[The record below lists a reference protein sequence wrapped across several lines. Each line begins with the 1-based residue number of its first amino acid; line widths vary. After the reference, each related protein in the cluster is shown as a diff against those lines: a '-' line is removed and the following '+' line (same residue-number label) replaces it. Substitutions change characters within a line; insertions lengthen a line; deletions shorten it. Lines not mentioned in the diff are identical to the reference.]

1 MQPRITQVRD
11 DGRPGSGKTFLESE
25 AAPVALWRRALQVAT
40 SLGVVLLIFIGVFP
54 KLADFDD
61 VWAAIDS
68 MNWAE
73 VVFLVVAAA
82 LPIVA
87 AWFVLTSVLPSLR
100 LPEAGVAHQSSTAV
114 ANTIPGGSAWALGVS
129 YAMYQSWGFTL
140 IAISSGLLLAGIG
153 DQAVKLGLPV
163 LVSLG
168 AAISGDLR
176 PGLITAVAIGSAMLV
191 GAGIVIG
198 LALNSEGFARRVGE
212 ILTRLVNWFLTR
224 FRRPPV
230 DLAGS
235 AVKFRLDIVNLL
247 RFRGVRLLAAL
258 LVSHLS
264 LFVVL
269 LMSLRFVGV
278 SEGDVSWFRALVAFS
293 FVRLITAIPI
303 TPGGLGVAEV
313 SYVFF
318 LSSKGQPDGVTDLI
332 TAGVLVFRA
341 LTFLPPIV
349 IGLGCWVFWR
359 VNSSWRRE
367 PNTRPP
373 AHPRTAV
380 AGV

>member
-1 MQPRITQVRD
+1 MRD
-11 DGRPGSGKTFLESE
+11 DDRSGSGKTFLESE
-25 AAPVALWRRALQVAT
+25 AAPVALWRRALQAVT

-54 KLADFDD
+54 KLADFHD

-68 MNWAE
+68 MSWAE
-73 VVFLVVAAA
+73 VALLLLAAA

-87 AWFVLTSVLPSLR
+87 YWFVLTSVLPSLR

-114 ANTIPGGSAWALGVS
+114 ANTIPGGGAVALGVS

-163 LVSLG
+163 FVSLG
-168 AAISGDLR
+168 AAVSGDLR
-176 PGLITAVAIGSAMLV
+176 PGLITAVAIGSAILV
-191 GAGIVIG
+191 GAAVVIG
-198 LALNSEGFARRVGE
+198 LALNSETFARRVGE
-212 ILTRLVNWFLTR
+212 LLTRMVNWFLRR
-224 FRRPPV
+224 FKHAPV
-230 DLAGS
+230 DLAEG
-235 AVKFRLDIVNLL
+235 AVKFRLDTVNLL
-247 RFRGVRLLAAL
+247 RFRGVRLLVAL

-264 LFVVL
+264 LYLVL

-278 SEGDVSWFRALVAFS
+278 SEGDVSWFHALVAFS

-318 LSSKGQPDGVTDLI
+318 LSSQGQPDELTDLI

-341 LTFLPPIV
+341 LTFLPPIF

-359 VNSSWRRE
+359 VNRSWRQE

-373 AHPRTAV
+373 GYASTAAAAV
-380 AGV
+380 

>member
-1 MQPRITQVRD
+1 
-11 DGRPGSGKTFLESE
+11 
-25 AAPVALWRRALQVAT
+25 
-40 SLGVVLLIFIGVFP
+40 VLLIFIGVFP
-54 KLADFDD
+54 KFADFHD

-68 MNWAE
+68 MSWAE
-73 VVFLVVAAA
+73 VFFVVLAAA

-87 AWFVLTSVLPSLR
+87 YWFVLTSVLPSLR

-114 ANTIPGGSAWALGVS
+114 ANTIPGGGALALGVS

-176 PGLITAVAIGSAMLV
+176 PGLITAVAIGSAILV
-191 GAGIVIG
+191 GATIVLG
-198 LALNSEGFARRVGE
+198 LALESEGFARRIGG

-230 DLAGS
+230 DLTSS
-235 AVKFRLDIVNLL
+235 AVRFRLDVVKVL
-247 RFRGVRLLAAL
+247 RFRGVRLLVAL

-264 LFVVL
+264 LYLVL

-278 SEGDVSWFRALVAFS
+278 GEGDVSWIRALVAFS

-318 LSSKGQPDGVTDLI
+318 LSVTGQSGEVTDLI

-359 VNSSWRRE
+359 VNGTWRRE

-373 AHPRTAV
+373 DYTGTPAAV
-380 AGV
+380 